1 MRVENQLVEDV
12 MNRNINEYVRR
23 FYESPDRNP
32 DLPVQQMRA
41 RLIKPDKFE
50 ALREEEPDWYEFKDG
65 LYNMGGVDERGQR
78 YSYKLAVRKTPDAW
92 AFLAST

>member
-1 MRVENQLVEDV
+1 
-12 MNRNINEYVRR
+12 
-23 FYESPDRNP
+23 
-32 DLPVQQMRA
+32 MRA
-41 RLIKPDKFE
+41 RLIKPDKFD

-92 AFLAST
+92 AFLAYDMTDSVRGGQQLNRARWCCRCWCSACCRWCWAGGRHRR

>member
-1 MRVENQLVEDV
+1 

-50 ALREEEPDWYEFKDG
+50 ALREEEPDWYEFRMACTTWAAWTSAASAIPAG
-65 LYNMGGVDERGQR
+65 RTQ
-78 YSYKLAVRKTPDAW
+78 DA
-92 AFLAST
+92 